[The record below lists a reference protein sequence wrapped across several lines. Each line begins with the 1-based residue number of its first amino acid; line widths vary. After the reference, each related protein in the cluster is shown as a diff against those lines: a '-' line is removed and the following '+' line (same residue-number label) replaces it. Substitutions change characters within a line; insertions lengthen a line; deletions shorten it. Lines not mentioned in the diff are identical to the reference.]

1 MAQMKEIY
9 TTSESKFRCFVMGLD
24 SGVWSPCY
32 GWKKNTVLQLR
43 IRKEQVVGLNNI
55 YLACKSWAFVRLDS
69 GDFTLFI
76 ITLPAVLR

>member
-9 TTSESKFRCFVMGLD
+9 TTSESKFRCFVMGLE
-24 SGVWSPCY
+24 S
-32 GWKKNTVLQLR
+32 VLWLELLR